1 MTFKVTEPRS
11 NKTVIL
17 NLKHLKNQSVRGIR
31 QGFYIIGK
39 MAITEINR
47 AVLDKPKGGR
57 VYKYKGRKH
66 VASRPGESFANRS
79 GAARRTRG
87 FDVKGADQVE
97 FGFRQNGETIYVDYL
112 ENPKN
117 KATRRPTVG
126 NASTKVQGRVQNI
139 MAKEIKKAHKE
150 GYK

>member
-1 MTFKVTEPRS
+1 MTFKVTEPPS
-11 NKTVIL
+11 NRKVLL

-31 QGFYIIGK
+31 QGFYIVGK

-47 AVLDKPKGGR
+47 AVLEKPRSGQ
-57 VYKYKGRKH
+57 VYRYKGRKH
-66 VASRPGESFANRS
+66 VASRAGESFANRS

-97 FGFRQNGETIYVDYL
+97 FGFRENGETIYTDYL

-117 KATRRPTVG
+117 KATARPTVG
-126 NASTKVQGRVQNI
+126 NASKKVQGRVQNI
-139 MAKEIKKAHKE
+139 MEKEIEKAHKQ
-150 GYK
+150 GYR